1 MWRSRMPTRGS
12 SGRTPDRFAAR
23 LARTRAILLPLLALA
38 GAARA
43 AEWQAE

>member
-1 MWRSRMPTRGS
+1 MSRL
-12 SGRTPDRFAAR
+12 RFAAR
-23 LARTRAILLPLLALA
+23 LARASAIVLPLLAAA